1 MKLFSVKAIEEYY
14 NPPELEVLDE
24 WLDNNSYGEFKSSEM
39 EDRTELSRE
48 TKEWVKIP
56 YEESEEYVIA
66 MGLWYLSNKYP
77 DSSKDKIF
85 VFAYKISNYINDFP
99 YVQYGVTYH
108 PWQLEG
114 GKLIISLAGGV
125 TTYDGFEF
133 VLPDYH
139 INNEDEK
146 LLEDFTRMVLP
157 YLEQFYFQSQ
167 KETIEEIIEENDIEI
182 TADLI
187 LSLAST
193 EEQRIKIYNRLSS
206 LMEKGN
212 DEEIKEALLDIVNNE
227 YNWES

>member
-1 MKLFSVKAIEEYY
+1 M
-14 NPPELEVLDE
+14 
-24 WLDNNSYGEFKSSEM
+24 
-39 EDRTELSRE
+39 
-48 TKEWVKIP
+48 
-56 YEESEEYVIA
+56 A

-77 DSSKDKIF
+77 DAPEDKIF
-85 VFAYKISNYINDFP
+85 TFAYLISNYLGDFQFA
-99 YVQYGVTYH
+99 QYGFTYL

-114 GKLIISLAGGV
+114 VKLIISLAGGV
-125 TTYDGFEF
+125 TSYDGFEF
-133 VLPDYH
+133 ALPNYH

-146 LLEDFTRMVLP
+146 SLEDFTRMVLP

-167 KETIEEIIEENDIEI
+167 KETINKIIEENDIEI

>member
-39 EDRTELSRE
+39 EERTNFLVK
-48 TKEWVKIP
+48 TKETIRIA
-56 YEESEEYVIA
+56 YEESEEYIIA

-77 DSSKDKIF
+77 DAPKDKIF
-85 VFAYKISNYINDFP
+85 VFAYEISNYINDFA
-99 YVQYGVTYH
+99 YVQYGTYH
-108 PWQLEG
+108 RWELEG

-125 TTYDGFEF
+125 TTYDGFQF
-133 VLPDYH
+133 ALPDYYV
-139 INNEDEK
+139 NTEDEK
-146 LLEDFTRMVLP
+146 LLEDFTRKVLP
-157 YLEQFYFQSQ
+157 YLEQYYFQSK
-167 KETIEEIIEENDIEI
+167 KETIIKIIDEIDTGI

-187 LSLAST
+187 LFLAST
-193 EEQRIKIYNRLSS
+193 EEQRIKIYNRLLS

-212 DEEIKEALLDIVNNE
+212 DEEIKEALLDIVNNK